1 MYVVRGRRVW
11 KCRNVRRFW
20 RFWDSV
26 WGAEDGD
33 RYPKVTY
40 INNAVKQRTFL
51 LVKSV
56 ANGNT
61 VPSSVMT
68 KNPLCSAG
76 AVEIYSSTFLTMSS
90 PAIFVSVK
98 VHFDDNA
105 GKLK

>member
-1 MYVVRGRRVW
+1 M
-11 KCRNVRRFW
+11 RRFW

-26 WGAEDGD
+26 WGEEDGD

-40 INNAVKQRTFL
+40 VNHTAKQQRTFL
-51 LVKSV
+51 LDKSV
-56 ANGNT
+56 DNGST

-98 VHFDDNA
+98 VHFDGNA